1 MFFYILLGLF
11 AAGLG
16 FACYRFG
23 VERALGLAI
32 WRSFGYPVRASFL
45 RGVSKK
51 TGATL
56 LDVTPA
62 RPPLR
67 FIGVM
72 GAATVF
78 LQIVGFN
85 LGRLIGG
92 EGATML
98 LGSLMALALVV
109 TIWLPFFRAQIHRKR
124 VRIGVTPRGIR
135 LAGGV
140 FHPASDIGQVYVRAA
155 IDAPQNLMLLN
166 ERFATSLAN
175 LGRGVTRLL
184 AARSWLVTFYHRESG
199 REDVLAGGLTQDCAE
214 ALAEAIVEV
223 LQNETAALLE
233 EDTPAATPRREE
245 LDIE

>member
-1 MFFYILLGLF
+1 MFFYILLAL
-11 AAGLG
+11 AAAALG
-16 FACYRFG
+16 FGCYRFG
-23 VERALGLAI
+23 AERALALPM
-32 WRSFGYPVRASFL
+32 WRSFGYPVRATFL

-51 TGATL
+51 TNATL

-78 LQIVGFN
+78 LQIVGIN
-85 LGRLIGG
+85 LGRILGG

-98 LGSLMALALVV
+98 LGSLMALGLVV
-109 TIWLPFFRAQIHRKR
+109 TIWLPFFRAQVHRRR
-124 VRIGVTPRGIR
+124 VRIGVTPQGIR

-140 FHPASDIGQVYVRAA
+140 FHPADDIGQVYVRSA

-184 AARSWLVTFYHRESG
+184 AARSWLVTFYHRGSG

-214 ALAEAIVEV
+214 ALAAAVIEV
-223 LQNETAALLE
+223 LQTEAASAE
-233 EDTPAATPRREE
+233 EEAAPKASMQRQE

>member
-1 MFFYILLGLF
+1 MFFYILLVL
-11 AAGLG
+11 AAAALG
-16 FACYRFG
+16 FGCYRFG
-23 VERALGLAI
+23 VERALALPM
-32 WRSFGYPVRASFL
+32 WRSFGYPVRATFL

-51 TGATL
+51 TNATL

-78 LQIVGFN
+78 LQIVGIN
-85 LGRLIGG
+85 LGRILGG

-98 LGSLMALALVV
+98 LGSLMALGLVV
-109 TIWLPFFRAQIHRKR
+109 TIWLPFFRAQVHRRR
-124 VRIGVTPRGIR
+124 VRIGVTPQGIR

-140 FHPASDIGQVYVRAA
+140 FHPADDIGQVYVRSA

-184 AARSWLVTFYHRESG
+184 AARSWLVTFYHRGSG

-214 ALAEAIVEV
+214 ALAAAVIEV
-223 LQNETAALLE
+223 LQTEAASAE
-233 EDTPAATPRREE
+233 EDAAPKAAMQRQE

>member
-1 MFFYILLGLF
+1 MFFYILLALL

-23 VERALGLAI
+23 AERALALPM
-32 WRSFGYPVRASFL
+32 WRSFSYPVRASFL

-67 FIGVM
+67 FIAVM

-78 LQIVGFN
+78 LQIIGVN
-85 LGRLIGG
+85 LGRLVGG
-92 EGATML
+92 EGVTML

-109 TIWLPFFRAQIHRKR
+109 TIWLPFFRAQINRRR
-124 VRIGVTPRGIR
+124 VRIGVTPQGIR

-140 FHPASDIGQVYVRAA
+140 FHPSDDIGQVYVRAA

-166 ERFATSLAN
+166 ERFATSIAN

-184 AARSWLVTFYHRESG
+184 AARSWLVTFHHRGSG

-214 ALAEAIVEV
+214 ALAAAVIEV
-223 LQNETAALLE
+223 LQDEKQPAAEEVSMSAAL
-233 EDTPAATPRREE
+233 ARET